1 MAEEGAIANGNPELL
16 SAKKIALEEHYI
28 QLLEKRIAQL
38 EAQIG
43 LSGTAEDKKKPE
55 EPRVKNVIQR
65 WNDDK
70 YGYEIVEASSTESAA
85 STSKTLTTFRK
96 VMDRDNDRKL
106 KTEEI
111 DIESPELKALFL
123 ECSLHRDKS
132 RYQHGDAIKLT
143 SPFYDFVWYYD
154 NFMKEC
160 EPQPDDTD
168 VRKEARQDLTELMAV
183 IKKSSLEPYFK
194 IRESLIANGTILY
207 EWLWTLFPGGQKVYA
222 KPMSPVFSDYQMLEV
237 YTCDLPSSV
246 THETI
251 AQDKKFTVG
260 CTAFDFDGVKFEKYY
275 YEFTI
280 KKFDNERAIHKLEL
294 FPTKFYRSSDDDAP
308 DDTDLQRDLLKRG
321 KKFVEMC
328 TADAKDM
335 QCDYNGTAIAP
346 VSGGFARLA
355 SGRLET
361 ETMSTYS
368 DDREDKDSGTSSTF
382 PEIQGQVIVDNY
394 LFLRSERNEGRPQ
407 NARPPLGEYDPLVLD
422 DNFVVSCGCAVCRNS
437 PTIRWN
443 DPMVTDLVSRGE
455 YFSQEEIRLKM
466 CPPKL
471 LGYALRQKIWAQF
484 RISDL
489 ERMDCSGSSERRAYF
504 DSDLQLDQKY
514 KDILMAFINHHE
526 SKSSRRNK
534 GTVSRRADPQSFD
547 IIEDKGKGLAI
558 LLHGAPG
565 VGKTLTAET
574 IALATG
580 RPLLVVSVAE
590 VGTAAAKAE
599 GKLSAIFGDAARW
612 GAIILMDEA
621 DVFLEAREK
630 TENPDRNALVS
641 VLLRCLEY
649 YEGIIILTTN
659 RIRSFDVAVQ
669 SRMHLA
675 IQYDD
680 LQPEAKAN
688 IYRTLL
694 KKIPKYQLDD
704 ELQPGKALDKR
715 LDQLCRRGKINGR
728 QIRNAVGSAYA
739 LAKDQNHGILKFEHL
754 EEVHEMTMDFVSSLW
769 EDTRGTRSQNE
780 AGKR

>member
-1 MAEEGAIANGNPELL
+1 
-16 SAKKIALEEHYI
+16 
-28 QLLEKRIAQL
+28 
-38 EAQIG
+38 
-43 LSGTAEDKKKPE
+43 
-55 EPRVKNVIQR
+55 
-65 WNDDK
+65 
-70 YGYEIVEASSTESAA
+70 
-85 STSKTLTTFRK
+85 
-96 VMDRDNDRKL
+96 MDRDNDRKL

-111 DIESPELKALFL
+111 DIESPELKTLFL

-132 RYQHGDAIKLT
+132 RHQHGDAIKLT

-154 NFMKEC
+154 NFTKAC
-160 EPQPDDTD
+160 EPQPDDTGA
-168 VRKEARQDLTELMAV
+168 RKEARQDLTDLMAV

-194 IRESLIANGTILY
+194 IRDSLIANGTIRY
-207 EWLWTLFPGGQKVYA
+207 EWLWTLFPGGEKVYA

-237 YTCDLPSSV
+237 YACDLPSPV

-251 AQDKKFTVG
+251 TKDKNFGVG

-275 YEFTI
+275 YEFRI
-280 KKFDNERAIHKLEL
+280 KKFENERPIHKLEI
-294 FPTKFYRSSDDDAP
+294 FPTKFYRSSDDDLP

-328 TADAKDM
+328 TADAKDI

-346 VSGGFARLA
+346 VRGGFARLA

-368 DDREDKDSGTSSTF
+368 DDPEDQDSGTSSTF

-394 LFLRSERNEGRPQ
+394 LFLRSERNEGRPR
-407 NARPPLGEYDPLVLD
+407 NARPPLGEYDSSVLD
-422 DNFVVSCGCAVCRNS
+422 DNFDVSCG
-437 PTIRWN
+437 W
-443 DPMVTDLVSRGE
+443 MTDLVSRGE

-466 CPPKL
+466 CPPKV

-484 RISDL
+484 RISNIKLIDY
-489 ERMDCSGSSERRAYF
+489 GASSDRKAYF

-526 SKSSRRNK
+526 SKSSRRSK
-534 GTVSRRADPQSFD
+534 GTVSRRDDPQSFD

-590 VGTAAAKAE
+590 VGTEADKAE
-599 GKLSAIFGDAARW
+599 RKLSAIFGDAARW
-612 GAIILMDEA
+612 GAILLMDEA

-630 TENPDRNALVS
+630 TENPNRNALVS

-694 KKIPKYQLDD
+694 KKIPKYELDD

-739 LAKDQNHGILKFEHL
+739 LAKDQNNGILKFDHL